1 MDEHVGQQAVMICMC
16 VTHMGLL
23 CGSYRGGDH
32 WVVAFVGVRHNKIP
46 DSKTLTG
53 LYPVSHTNLKGANT
67 STSGTW
73 IKRRSFLFSL
83 KTCTGVHLSS
93 VDVGVFTV
101 LICRRYWQEQR
112 REGCVWESDGLWH
125 VSTCFTC
132 YLPLSLWL
140 VSLYGSFSEWTHKQE
155 ILHSRILTMKVCM

>member
-1 MDEHVGQQAVMICMC
+1 MGEHVGQQAVMICMC
-16 VTHMGLL
+16 LTHMGLL

-73 IKRRSFLFSL
+73 IKRKFSFFFKDMHRCSL
-83 KTCTGVHLSS
+83 VFCWRGCFHCVDLLKILAGRTQRGVCVRVRRPVTCFYLLHLLSS
-93 VDVGVFTV
+93 P
-101 LICRRYWQEQR
+101 
-112 REGCVWESDGLWH
+112 
-125 VSTCFTC
+125 
-132 YLPLSLWL
+132 LPLTSLFIWIFFW
-140 VSLYGSFSEWTHKQE
+140 VDS
-155 ILHSRILTMKVCM
+155 